1 MAESATLARP
11 YANAAFD
18 IAKADG
24 ELGRWSS
31 MLQLLAG
38 AVAEPA
44 VRELLDTPSLD
55 DAAKALRLADL
66 FKDQLNDRARRFLSV
81 LADNKRLLLL
91 PEIAGQFE
99 ERRAEEEQTL
109 DVEVVTAYPLTD
121 QQTEA
126 LTQGLTRRFGKAVE
140 MTSRIDASLMGGA
153 VIRAGDT
160 VIDGSIVGKLNK
172 LKEALQ
178 RS

>member
-18 IAKADG
+18 IAKSDG
-24 ELGRWSS
+24 ELPRWSS
-31 MLQLLAG
+31 MLSLLAG

-44 VRELLDTPSLD
+44 VQELLETPSLD
-55 DAAKALRLADL
+55 DEAKARRLADL
-66 FKDQLNDRARRFLSV
+66 FKDQLNDRAKRFLNV
-81 LADNKRLLLL
+81 LATNKRLPLLA
-91 PEIAGQFE
+91 EIAGQFE

-109 DVEVVTAYPLTD
+109 DVEVVSAYPLTD
-121 QQTEA
+121 EQVDQ
-126 LTQGLTRRFGKAVE
+126 LTQGLKRRFGKAVE
-140 MTSRIDASLMGGA
+140 MTSRIDTSLMGGA
-153 VIRAGDT
+153 IIRAGDT